1 MKERKV
7 TFNITVGY
15 DTRSIELSEETW
27 QSIQNGEE
35 FSELVDDW
43 YEGEEFVYT
52 FNFNCSDKGSLY
64 VTYQRADDEDGF
76 SCGDGFIGTIQDGW
90 VDEDDHFIA
99 EPTDDEKQYDQSVKS
114 YLKSKNLK
122 IFEDEL
128 SDSSENESE

>member
-1 MKERKV
+1 MEEKKI

-15 DTRSIELSEETW
+15 DTRSIELSQEDW

-35 FSELVDDW
+35 FSESVDDW

-52 FNFNCSDKGSLY
+52 FNFNCSEKGSLY

-99 EPTDDEKQYDQSVKS
+99 EPH
-114 YLKSKNLK
+114 
-122 IFEDEL
+122 
-128 SDSSENESE
+128 